1 MMRMESRPARKLAPL
16 ISLPGPD
23 FTEGPDPD
31 LIDALGIDALADEV
45 ATLTAGSRH
54 PNYEVSPDFLHAP
67 DGTAVPIRP
76 VARATVTVVPTPP
89 KGEFRLGLAAEQP
102 KGWSL
107 FQFEDPTRGSMPLL
121 RVERSD
127 GKAIAPGP
135 MLWTAPKDAQGR
147 NRFMIHLMD
156 HDGTG
161 NYQLVYKAQ
170 VDPAAEP
177 PRVDPF
183 LPLKSKTKPATRP
196 ERARM
201 TWHSLEDSDEAI
213 RYGTR
218 GLASHRVRVT

>member
-16 ISLPGPD
+16 ISLPGSD
-23 FTEGPDPD
+23 FTEGPDVD

-45 ATLTAGSRH
+45 ANLAAEPRH
-54 PNYEVSPDFLHAP
+54 PSFEVSPDFLHAP

-76 VARATVTVVPTPP
+76 VARATVTVVPNPP
-89 KGEFRLGLAAEQP
+89 KGEFRLGLTAEQP

-127 GKAIAPGP
+127 GKPIAPGP

-156 HDGTG
+156 HNGTG
-161 NYQLVYKAQ
+161 SYQLVYAAQ
-170 VDPAAEP
+170 VDPAAEA
-177 PRVDPF
+177 PRIDPL
-183 LPLKSKTKPATRP
+183 LPLKSKPKAPARP
-196 ERARM
+196 VRARM
-201 TWHSLEDSDEAI
+201 TWHALDESDEAV